1 MKNVIVTAA
10 AVDNELEVSIEKKD
24 WQYRLYQSTY
34 IPLGPGHDSV
44 GDVVITESL
53 IRIPNK

>member
-10 AVDNELEVSIEKKD
+10 AVGNELEVSIEKK
-24 WQYRLYQSTY
+24 RLTVQVISSTY
-34 IPLGPGHDSV
+34 IPPGPGHDSV